1 MPLFRCDPCGSYFES
16 VRALQNHGKTSPR
29 HVVDYGRRCL
39 QCGSVYSSSVS
50 LIQHYVESQLHYY
63 CSQCDQHFDRDSDY
77 MLHKLSRHNGSNAVS
92 DPPNNV
98 NDNVS
103 PDATWY
109 CTECNLAFQSRSDLY
124 THWKSTTHTNQQYT
138 CPGNDCSK
146 TFGTPSA
153 VIQHLES
160 GACASGMTRQR
171 VNRMAIAADRGA
183 VITDRARIAADNE
196 RLSIPEPVAT
206 TAWFNGSSYEC
217 IICHRTCR
225 TLVGLNR
232 HLRSPAHSE
241 KIFKC
246 PQQWSGCGK
255 AFNTLSGLVQ
265 HVESGVCGVR
275 RF

>member
-1 MPLFRCDPCGSYFES
+1 M
-16 VRALQNHGKTSPR
+16 
-29 HVVDYGRRCL
+29 
-39 QCGSVYSSSVS
+39 
-50 LIQHYVESQLHYY
+50 
-63 CSQCDQHFDRDSDY
+63 
-77 MLHKLSRHNGSNAVS
+77 
-92 DPPNNV
+92 
-98 NDNVS
+98 
-103 PDATWY
+103 
-109 CTECNLAFQSRSDLY
+109 
-124 THWKSTTHTNQQYT
+124 HTNQQYT

-146 TFGTPSA
+146 AFGTPSA

-160 GACASGMTRQR
+160 SACTSGMTRQR

-196 RLSIPEPVAT
+196 RLSMPESVAT

-246 PQQWSGCGK
+246 PRQWSGCGK

-275 RF
+275 KFAPELSPGSGGRLQISFPDDETTGRTSGTSQYTPQPLRTESAGYSSSSYPRRRTYAESIQSFPGAASNISFASSTKYSSPASSQSNTYTRRSTYGELQQSFPEPRSYTPAAS